1 MSYQLNREIE
11 LLKRVFLSLSTRVEE
26 NVALAAE
33 AFQTLDVVK
42 AKTVIEND
50 IEINKE
56 EIDVEEECLKILA
69 LHQPVAGE
77 LRYIISILKIN
88 NYLERIGDLAVSMA
102 KKVVYIA
109 NDGTETLPVSFDFRP
124 IMDKVKW
131 MLKHS
136 LDSLVQV
143 DAPLAREVCRE
154 DDVVDAQKREA
165 HNVIVGTLKANPD
178 QCEVLLN
185 VLSITRH
192 LERIADHASNI
203 AEDVI
208 YMVEGAIIRHGGG
221 DCAPKS

>member
-1 MSYQLNREIE
+1 MSKHLQRE
-11 LLKRVFLSLSTRVEE
+11 LDSVKKLFLTLSALVEE
-26 NVALAAE
+26 NVLLSAKAFKEMDTALA
-33 AFQTLDVVK
+33 K
-42 AKTVIEND
+42 KVIQAD
-50 IEINKE
+50 D
-56 EIDVEEECLKILA
+56 EIDRMEIEVEEECLKILA
-69 LHQPVAGE
+69 LHQPVATD

-109 NDGTETLPVSFDFRP
+109 NTGTETLPVDFDFQP
-124 IMDKVKW
+124 IMEKVKW

-143 DAPLAREVCRE
+143 DALLAREVCRE
-154 DDVVDAQKREA
+154 DDVVDAQKRA
-165 HNVIVGTLKANPD
+165 ANDVIVATLKDHPD

-192 LERIADHASNI
+192 LERIADHAANI

-208 YMVEGAIIRHGGG
+208 YMVEGSIIRHTGV
-221 DCAPKS
+221 